1 MVYRRI
7 KVSEKSLE
15 LNVGAELLE
24 CVRSWPG
31 CQKALWVGLT
41 QAQESVWGLD
51 ERIRNTP
58 KGVSLM
64 LQFKAP
70 HPRSAAVDHYKFSIN
85 VRQHQVLLK
94 LAVRFPDDVHY
105 VFPLYDNW
113 SKADLH
119 APCLALDTWLIP
131 VSSMPSSLRKLQPK
145 SANSSRMLYVRR
157 EGAHVTART
166 RSGECASKVVSVRDY
181 CAQGRKRQLAS
192 PGTIGIPALQLQEWA
207 QETDQPNLVSG
218 TSRQRFTGLNAVFI
232 P

>member
-1 MVYRRI
+1 MPYRRK

-24 CVRSWPG
+24 CIRAWPG

-41 QAQESVWGLD
+41 QSQESVWGLD

-70 HPRSAAVDHYKFSIN
+70 HPRSARVDHYRFRIN
-85 VRQHQVLLK
+85 IRQHQTLLR
-94 LAVRFPDDVHY
+94 LAARFPDDVHY

-113 SKADLH
+113 SKADQH
-119 APCLALDTWLIP
+119 APRLALDTWLVP
-131 VSSMPSSLRKLQPK
+131 VLSMPSALRKLQP
-145 SANSSRMLYVRR
+145 NSVHSYRTLYVRR
-157 EGAHVTART
+157 EGAHITAHT
-166 RSGECASKVVSVRDY
+166 RSGECASKIVGVMDY
-181 CAQGRKRQLAS
+181 CAQGRRRQLTS
-192 PGTIGIPALQLQEWA
+192 PGTIGIPASQLQEWA

-218 TSRQRFTGLNAVFI
+218 TTRLHFTGLNAVFI